1 MLWRKLVRSSIS
13 LQFIALAASA
23 YAALPAQGPMPA
35 AMPEDLLPE
44 LKHLLDVG
52 MRESPSMLVAN
63 LDLASAEGQRI
74 VNRSALFPIVSAN
87 GQYAY
92 TETAVSSNT
101 SSRSKTNGP
110 LYGIS
115 FYQPLFQWG
124 TLKAQADIGKLQVH
138 ISEKSYVEA
147 YRLLALSI
155 RSQYLTLIQKKLKLR
170 NQRFGVRVAE
180 STLSVQ
186 EARLRDGRISA
197 GDIVGFRLGVDEARI
212 FADQALEDYDST
224 RKTLARIVG
233 LDDIPDESIPLE
245 VPKPTFAPETIGS
258 YFEEMKRVGVEN
270 SVMLATFEDQIKA
283 SKLNYKIA
291 KYRLFPKF
299 NITGSFGQSNQTQ
312 VDTITRKPTLTAI
325 TTTQIGVGANWT
337 IFDGL
342 ATRGAKMSAL
352 AARRLAEFKLK
363 QFKESVSDTARQL
376 ERQISYSG
384 RLMDLTQTRKEL
396 TAAAIEKVGNDVR
409 SGVSSQNTLDIVT
422 QNANNAELTA
432 MGARADF
439 LVKWSN
445 YVSVLGVDPILKNLP
460 SSNLRNGK

>member
-1 MLWRKLVRSSIS
+1 MLWRKLIRSSIP
-13 LQFIALAASA
+13 LQILALAASA
-23 YAALPAQGPMPA
+23 SAAVPVQGPMPA
-35 AMPEDLLPE
+35 AMPEDLLPD
-44 LKHLLDVG
+44 LKRLLDVG
-52 MRESPSMLVAN
+52 LRQAPSMLSAN

-74 VNRSALFPIVSAN
+74 VNRAVLFPTLSAN

-101 SSRSKTNGP
+101 DSRSKTNGP
-110 LYGIS
+110 LYGLN

-124 TLKAQADIGKLQVH
+124 TLKAQADIGKLQLR

-155 RSQYLTLIQKKLKLR
+155 RTQYLTLIEKKITLR
-170 NQRFGVRVAE
+170 NQRFAVRVAE

-197 GDIVGFRLGVDEARI
+197 GDITGFRLSVDEARI
-212 FADQALEDYDST
+212 FADKALEDYDST
-224 RKTLARIVG
+224 RHTLARIVG
-233 LDDIPDESIPLE
+233 LSDIPDDSIPVE

-258 YFEEMKRVGVEN
+258 YFEEMKRVGAEN
-270 SVMLATFEDQIKA
+270 SVMLSTFEDQIK
-283 SKLNYKIA
+283 SSELNYKIA

-299 NITGSFGQSNQTQ
+299 NIVASFGQSNQTQ
-312 VDTITRKPTLTAI
+312 VDTVTKQPTLTAI
-325 TTTQIGVGANWT
+325 TTTQVGVGGNWT

-352 AARRLAEFKLK
+352 AARRLAELKLK
-363 QFKESVSDTARQL
+363 QYKESVDDTARQL
-376 ERQISYSG
+376 ERQIGFSG
-384 RLMDLTQTRKEL
+384 RLMDLTQVRKEL

-422 QNANNAELTA
+422 QNANTADLTA
-432 MGARADF
+432 MDARSEF
-439 LVKWSN
+439 LIKWST
-445 YVSVLGVDPILKNLP
+445 YVSVLGVDPILKTLP
-460 SSNLRNGK
+460 SRNSRNGK